1 MIDSFDDVPAFVAVV
16 ETGGFSAAA
25 KRANLSR
32 SAISK
37 AVARLEQRLGTRL
50 FQRTTRSLGLTAEGQ
65 VFFECCDRA
74 MAELR
79 IGKALIESG
88 HSIASGKLHVS
99 MPVLFGRL
107 MVAPIFLRLAEAHPA
122 LELELDFRDRH
133 VDLVND
139 GFDLC
144 IRNGPIGEGAGLM
157 VRRIAQEEMIVC
169 ASPTYVARHGAPVA
183 PEELSAHTAIVYTR
197 NGRTQIWRFPRGKLT
212 PAEVSPPT
220 RLRLDDL
227 GAILDAAVAGYGLAW
242 LPNWLVAENL
252 RTGSLVPLFG
262 GTPALTTDI
271 CALWPEAPYLPV
283 RVRVAIDTLV
293 EETSSG
299 T

>member
-16 ETGGFSAAA
+16 EMGGFSAAA
-25 KRANLSR
+25 KRLNLSR
-32 SAISK
+32 SATSK
-37 AVARLEQRLGTRL
+37 AVARLEQRLNVRL
-50 FQRTTRSLGLTAEGQ
+50 FQRTTRSLGLTDEGQ
-65 VFFECCDRA
+65 VFFERCDRA

-79 IGKALIESG
+79 VGKALLESG
-88 HSIASGKLHVS
+88 RLIASGKLRIS
-99 MPVLFGRL
+99 MPVLFGR
-107 MVAPIFLRLAEAHPA
+107 MKVAPILLRLAEAHPA
-122 LELELDFRDRH
+122 LELELDFHDRL

-144 IRNGPIGEGAGLM
+144 VRNGPTGNAAGLM
-157 VRRIAQEEMIVC
+157 VRRIAREEMVVC
-169 ASPTYVARHGAPVA
+169 ASPSYLARHGAPGGPA
-183 PEELSAHTAIVYTR
+183 DLSGHKAIVYTR

-242 LPNWLVAENL
+242 LPNWLIAENL
-252 RTGSLVPLFG
+252 QIGALVPLCSR
-262 GTPALTTDI
+262 TPALTSDI

-283 RVRVAIDTLV
+283 RVRVAINALV
-293 EETSSG
+293 EETPS
-299 T
+299 